1 MQKKHSLSQHSGT
14 LNFTIYID
22 DNEIEAIYLKIRNN
36 KIYKSEEI
44 GSNGEAVIDLDR
56 RGQVV
61 GIEML
66 EPGRVTVREI
76 RNIQKKYNIPELQHL
91 NINKLHEVFI

>member
-1 MQKKHSLSQHSGT
+1 MQKKHSLSQRSGT
-14 LNFTIYID
+14 LNFTIFLD

-36 KIYKSEEI
+36 KVYKSEEI

-56 RGQVV
+56 KGQVV

-66 EPGRVTVREI
+66 EPGSVTVQEI
-76 RNIQKKYNIPELQHL
+76 KSIQKKYNIPELKHL
-91 NINKLHEVFI
+91 NINKLHEVFV